1 MGKVTQSQVMDA
13 IAAAK
18 SQGIIVPSMGAYSQ
32 VHDASGGTG
41 TGMAFLVGELEKQD
55 PKLLEPMTSITAP
68 RDIDMIPGGGWVDIT
83 SNVFVHYAT
92 SGSDEDSIGAGETNN
107 IPVST
112 ANISKDVFKV
122 HTFMENLKI
131 PIYDDLKLQQIGKSL
146 SQILDDG
153 LRLNFNKLLDRNV
166 YVGIS
171 KTGTYGLVNN
181 PLVIATNAALNQ
193 AGTSRLWTQ
202 KTPLEIMADVNTAI
216 NTTWAQSEY
225 DLDGMANH
233 ILIDPANFAY
243 ITNTPVTVAGT
254 QSILNYLLENNIAT
268 SQGRKMDIFPS
279 RWCGDNSGATKP
291 GVGGTNRMVAYVKL
305 PKRVNIDLPV
315 PLSRVMQGPNT
326 SQGSYETLYAGQ
338 FSQTKIL
345 APTAC
350 AYYDGI

>member
-1 MGKVTQSQVMDA
+1 MGKVNKSQVMDA
-13 IAAAK
+13 IDAVR
-18 SQGIIVPSMGAYSQ
+18 SQGVVVPSMNG
-32 VHDASGGTG
+32 VMDAAGGTG
-41 TGMAFLVGELEKQD
+41 TGMAFLIGELEKQD
-55 PKLLEPMTSITAP
+55 PRLLEPMTSITAP

-92 SGSDEDSIGAGETNN
+92 SGSDEDAIGAGETNN
-107 IPVST
+107 IPIAT

-122 HTFMENLKI
+122 HTFMETLKV
-131 PIYDDLKLQQIGKSL
+131 PIYDDLKLQQIGRSL

-181 PLVIATNAALNQ
+181 PLVTATNVALNQ

-254 QSILNYLLENNIAT
+254 QSILNYLLTNNIAT
-268 SQGRKMDIFPS
+268 SQGRKLEIFPS
-279 RWCGDNSGATKP
+279 RWCGDSSGVTKP

-326 SQGSYETLYAGQ
+326 TQGSYETLYAGQ

-345 APTAC
+345 APTAMS
-350 AYYDGI
+350 YYDGL